1 MISSA
6 MQLKVKIRN
15 MSGGDGV
22 KAQTLLRNY
31 MMERFIERCA
41 VSKYRNHFIL
51 KGGMFLASYVGLD
64 TRATM
69 DIDTTVQALPLT
81 LDIVSK
87 VIQEIIDVP
96 LEDGVTFQIISAK
109 NIMEEHEYPGICFM
123 LDGFFDRIKQP
134 IKIAISTGDVIIPK
148 AIEYSYPLMFEDRTI
163 DILAY
168 NLETVLG
175 EKLETILSRAEA
187 NTRMRDFYDIYIL
200 LSEKHREIRQN
211 ILQEAFA
218 AICMKR
224 NSSEIIADAEE
235 ILSAVKDSAALEKQW
250 NNYRAG
256 SYYVGELKWQEV
268 NAGVYELA
276 QMLQLV

>member
-96 LEDGVTFQIISAK
+96 LEDGVTFQITSAK

-134 IKIAISTGDVIIPK
+134 IKIDISTGDVIIPK
-148 AIEYSYPLMFEDRTI
+148 AIEYSYPLMFED
-163 DILAY
+163 
-168 NLETVLG
+168 V
-175 EKLETILSRAEA
+175 
-187 NTRMRDFYDIYIL
+187 
-200 LSEKHREIRQN
+200 
-211 ILQEAFA
+211 
-218 AICMKR
+218 
-224 NSSEIIADAEE
+224 
-235 ILSAVKDSAALEKQW
+235 
-250 NNYRAG
+250 
-256 SYYVGELKWQEV
+256 
-268 NAGVYELA
+268 
-276 QMLQLV
+276 